1 MRRILPL
8 SLLFAV
14 ALAGQA
20 PSSAPATTPAAPAA
34 AAPAPSGKPRV
45 RISTNYGPIV
55 VELEPEIAPLSCA
68 NFLAY
73 VQSGHYKGTIF
84 HRVID
89 GFMIQGGGNTED
101 MKEKTA
107 PHSVKNEAG
116 RAFKAGLK
124 NTRGTL
130 AMARTSDPDSAS
142 AQFYINVANNE
153 SLDWKN
159 DTPEGIGYTPFGR
172 VVEGLDNVDKIAKV
186 KTSWSKGQA
195 SVPDYPVRI
204 RNVEL
209 LPNP

>member
-8 SLLFAV
+8 ALLLSA
-14 ALAGQA
+14 ALQAQA
-20 PSSAPATTPAAPAA
+20 PVPPPAPAA
-34 AAPAPSGKPRV
+34 TPAPAASPAPSTKPRV
-45 RISTNYGPIV
+45 KISTNYGPIV
-55 VELEPEIAPLSCA
+55 VELEPEIAPLTCA

-73 VQSGHYKGTIF
+73 VKSGHYKGTIF

-101 MKEKTA
+101 MKEKATTGTL
-107 PHSVKNEAG
+107 KNEAG
-116 RAFKAGLK
+116 LAFKAGLK

-130 AMARTSDPDSAS
+130 AMARTSDPDSAA
-142 AQFYINVANNE
+142 AQFYINVADNE
-153 SLDWKN
+153 ALNWKN
-159 DTPEGIGYTPFGR
+159 DTPDGAGYAVFGR

>member
-8 SLLFAV
+8 ALLVTGLLAAPAV
-14 ALAGQA
+14 AQA
-20 PSSAPATTPAAPAA
+20 PAPANQAAA

-45 RISTNYGPIV
+45 KIATNYGPIV
-55 VELEPEIAPLSCA
+55 VELEPEAAPLSCA

-73 VQSGHYKGTIF
+73 VKSGHYAGTIF

-101 MKEKTA
+101 MKEKPTQA
-107 PHSVKNEAG
+107 PVKNEAG

-130 AMARTSDPDSAS
+130 AMARTSDPDSAT
-142 AQFYINVANNE
+142 AQFYINVANNI

-159 DTPEGIGYTPFGR
+159 DTPEGVGYTPFGR
-172 VVEGLDNVDKIAKV
+172 VVEGLEIVDRISKV
-186 KTSWSKGQA
+186 RTSWSKGQA

-204 RNVEL
+204 RTVEL
-209 LPNP
+209 LPLP